1 MACVRVFVRVCVCVC
16 VCVCACVCACVRA
29 RRFCDGFRLTV
40 TMLIPREHAACDR
53 GCVPVRFCSHQQ
65 KV

>member
-1 MACVRVFVRVCVCVC
+1 MACVRVFVRVCVCVRA
-16 VCVCACVCACVRA
+16 CAHGGSVVR
-29 RRFCDGFRLTV
+29 FRLTV
-40 TMLIPREHAACDR
+40 TMLTPREHAACDR

>member
-1 MACVRVFVRVCVCVC
+1 MACVRVFLRVCVRA
-16 VCVCACVCACVRA
+16 CAHGGSVVR
-29 RRFCDGFRLTV
+29 FRLTV
-40 TMLIPREHAACDR
+40 TMLTPREHAACDR